1 MTSEAPQTRQISEL
15 QSDAAGVVAQTE
27 RGPIEIRR
35 YSEPVAY
42 LESVDQH
49 REHQE
54 LDAALDR
61 AIWALDVARALRNVE
76 EGRVKRWAEVAAML
90 RARYAGR

>member
-1 MTSEAPQTRQISEL
+1 MPEGTQTRQISEL
-15 QSDAAGVVAQTE
+15 QADAAGVVAETE
-27 RGPIEIRR
+27 RGAVEIRR

-42 LESVDQH
+42 LESVAQH

-61 AIWALDVARALRNVE
+61 AIWALDLAKALRNVT
-76 EGRVKRWAEVAAML
+76 EGRFKRWAEVAAML
-90 RARYAGR
+90 RDRYTGR